1 MRPKKSTLVV
11 KQDNFMG
18 KLPGRTDGFQKAAQL
33 NKKLNQRDYKYARVR
48 EMVDDII
55 VSEND

>member
-1 MRPKKSTLVV
+1 MS
-11 KQDNFMG
+11 

-55 VSEND
+55 VSENDQDITINFNPQNY